1 MEYYLQI
8 SLTYN
13 GIVST
18 NVTYFNGI
26 NTKQLWLSYNN
37 QSDIN
42 NQDIKKKKVCCNNQQ
57 KSVCVFNICVLY
69 LCVPT
74 TYLLTQLI
82 TNYCLNQKKNKMVQS
97 SFVILLLTICGL
109 ARNVKTGVLSSK
121 DQHKYKAR
129 TVG

>member
-42 NQDIKKKKVCCNNQQ
+42 NQDIKKKCVVTTNK
-57 KSVCVFNICVLY
+57 KVCVFNICIISLCAYY
-69 LCVPT
+69 LPT
-74 TYLLTQLI
+74 YSPNYQLL
-82 TNYCLNQKKNKMVQS
+82 S
-97 SFVILLLTICGL
+97 
-109 ARNVKTGVLSSK
+109 
-121 DQHKYKAR
+121 
-129 TVG
+129 